1 MSDTQKWGITD
12 IPIDSKQND
21 KLEIHS
27 YIDALAEVIIKTR
40 TPMTISIQGDWGS
53 GKTSFVKMVLEQV
66 KNRDKDSKFEII
78 EFNTWEYSKFE
89 MEDSL
94 PVTLVC
100 KVAEKIIEATG
111 VKEEDL
117 SKAMKMLKKAVFLT
131 TKAALSYAF
140 NGNIKD
146 FVEESEH
153 TPVDLVLSLKKDLEN
168 KITKSKKEFV
178 IFIDDLDRLP
188 PLKALEVLETL
199 QLFLHLK
206 NCIFILAVDYEVVSL
221 GYKQKMGS
229 ENYPDWKSK
238 NFFDKIIQLP
248 FTIPNPQGTDKY
260 LINLL
265 KDIGFKKDILDDDFI
280 NTLIDI
286 VNNSIQFNPRNLK
299 RLMNSFGLLKIII
312 SNKSEDD
319 DKKRDIK
326 KEQNLFECLFYLLCM
341 QLEYPEMYNF
351 YVQNYENPDD
361 IEEYNSIFDDLTIL
375 NIDDSSDFDK
385 NLEDQD
391 DYEGIKGSNN
401 KDDLEDNKKKIIDL
415 AVYSYVELKK
425 SSRKSDVQFNYL
437 VRDFLK
443 NYVDIFEGMEKQEHM
458 KTLKEAINLS
468 VTTSNTA
475 HEAGDQ
481 GEKIGKFVQ
490 RTILNVDFTSDRGK
504 KTLEDLK
511 DIETSK
517 KLFKARCVILKD
529 VEDIKDSK
537 EKLAKEI
544 KEITPANKKINRYY
558 AEPIILNDKRHYL
571 LSSQWY
577 ENQRGRYESWLKEQ
591 DLIEE

>member
-1 MSDTQKWGITD
+1 MKDKKEWGITD
-12 IPIDSKQND
+12 IPIDSKDNN
-21 KLEIHS
+21 KLEINS
-27 YIDALAEVIIKTR
+27 YIDALAKVILNTR

-53 GKTSFVKMVLEQV
+53 GKTSFVKMVLEQAR
-66 KNRDKDSKFEII
+66 KQDKDSKFAII

-100 KVAEKIIEATG
+100 KIAEEIEEATG
-111 VKEEDL
+111 VKEEEL

-140 NGNIKD
+140 NGNIND

-153 TPVDLVLSLKKDLEN
+153 TPVDLVLSLKKDLEK
-168 KITKSKKEFV
+168 KIAKSKKKFV

-206 NCIFILAVDYEVVSL
+206 NCVFILAVDYEVVVL
-221 GYKQKMGS
+221 GYKQKMGN

-260 LINLL
+260 LVNLL
-265 KDIGFKKDILDDDFI
+265 KDIDFKENILDEDFI

-312 SNKSEDD
+312 DNKEKDD
-319 DKKRDIK
+319 NKRDVK
-326 KEQNLFECLFYLLCM
+326 KEQKLFECLFYLLCM

-361 IEEYNSIFDDLTIL
+361 IEEYNSIFDDLTNL
-375 NIDDSSDFDK
+375 NIDESSDFDK
-385 NLEDQD
+385 TLENKEDSEDTD
-391 DYEGIKGSNN
+391 DSDKGDGPEG
-401 KDDLEDNKKKIIDL
+401 NKKKIIDL
-415 AVYSYVELKK
+415 AVYSYLELKK

-437 VRDFLK
+437 VRDFLR
-443 NYVDIFEGMEKQEHM
+443 NYGDIFEEMGKQEHM

-468 VTTSNTA
+468 VTTSSTT

-490 RTILNVDFTSDRGK
+490 RTIPTIDFTSDKGK

-511 DIETSK
+511 DPEVSK
-517 KLFKARCVILKD
+517 KLFGTGYVVLKD

-544 KEITPANKKINRYY
+544 REVSPSNKKFNRYY
-558 AEPIILNDKRHYL
+558 AEPILLNDNRHYL

-577 ENQRGRYESWLKEQ
+577 EKQRARYTNWLNKQDFVKE
-591 DLIEE
+591 

>member
-1 MSDTQKWGITD
+1 MSDAIEWGITD
-12 IPIDSKQND
+12 IPIDRKIND
-21 KLEIHS
+21 KLNTHS
-27 YIDALAEVIIKTR
+27 YIDALAKVIINTR

-66 KNRDKDSKFEII
+66 KASTDKSKFAII

-89 MEDSL
+89 MEDAL
-94 PVTLVC
+94 PVTLVY
-100 KVAEKIIEATG
+100 KIAEEILKATG
-111 VKEEDL
+111 VKENDYKKTLET
-117 SKAMKMLKKAVFLT
+117 LKKVALFT
-131 TKAALSYAF
+131 TKAVLSYAF
-140 NGNIKD
+140 NSDVKEI
-146 FVEESEH
+146 VSETDH
-153 TPVDLVLSLKKDLEN
+153 TPVDIVLSLKKDLED
-168 KITKSKKEFV
+168 KIFKSDKKFV

-206 NCIFILAVDYEVVSL
+206 NCVFILAVDYEVVSL

-248 FTIPNPQGTDKY
+248 FSIPNPSGTDDY
-260 LINLL
+260 LSKLLEDINFE
-265 KDIGFKKDILDDDFI
+265 KSFLDEDFI

-312 SNKSEDD
+312 DNKEKDD
-319 DKKRDIK
+319 NNKRDVK
-326 KEQNLFECLFYLLCM
+326 KEQKLFECLFYLLCM

-361 IEEYNSIFDDLTIL
+361 IEEYNSIFDDLTNL
-375 NIDDSSDFDK
+375 NIDESSDFDK
-385 NLEDQD
+385 NLENKEGSENID
-391 DYEGIKGSNN
+391 DSDRGDESEG
-401 KDDLEDNKKKIIDL
+401 NKKKIIDL
-415 AVYSYVELKK
+415 AVYSYLELKK

-437 VRDFLK
+437 VRDFLR
-443 NYVDIFEGMEKQEHM
+443 NYGDIFEEMGKQEHM
-458 KTLKEAINLS
+458 KTLREAINLS
-468 VTTSNTA
+468 VTTSSAT
-475 HEAGDQ
+475 HETGDQ

-490 RTILNVDFTSDRGK
+490 RTIPTVDFTSNKGK
-504 KTLEDLK
+504 KSLEDLK
-511 DIETSK
+511 DKKVSK
-517 KLFKARCVILKD
+517 KLFGTSYVVLKD

-544 KEITPANKKINRYY
+544 KEVSPSNKKFNRYY
-558 AEPIILNDKRHYL
+558 AEPILLNDNRHYL
-571 LSSQWY
+571 LCSQWY
-577 ENQRGRYESWLKEQ
+577 ENQRIRYENWLKEQ
-591 DLIEE
+591 DFIEE